1 MMRVLSGLSLYFALS
16 GCAAICGLD
25 VRGSVEIIADP
36 SANDRSAIAV
46 DVVAVRGEALAERL
60 ATLSASHYFLARE
73 QIERDASGRI
83 GVSGWEIAPGQ
94 TVGPQSVSF
103 ECGVDAVFV
112 FASYR
117 TPGVHRMRLTD
128 LDDVRIVLGP
138 EGFEVNQ

>member
-1 MMRVLSGLSLYFALS
+1 MIRVLSGLSLGFALS
-16 GCAAICGLD
+16 GCAAICGID
-25 VRGSVEIIADP
+25 ARGSVEIIADP
-36 SANDRSAIAV
+36 AANDRSAIAV
-46 DVVAVRGEALAERL
+46 DVVAVRGEALAEKL
-60 ATLSASHYFLARE
+60 AELSASQYFLARE

-94 TVGPQSVSF
+94 TVGPESVSF

-117 TPGVHRMRLTD
+117 TPGVHRMRLPD

-138 EGFEVNQ
+138 QGFEVNQ